1 MMLVLRATVAVLRI
15 GPRIVR
21 AGKFLCIAFA
31 DKILEGAGAV
41 VGSVLPAEE
50 PVVEEWPLLEAA
62 EEMGG
67 AFWAVFVA
75 LFFCVGVVL
84 LLLSKLKTV
93 TSELTLLKAELRQL
107 DSSRSSSSSGVGS
120 SNSCN
125 SSSSSSGKDNDN
137 QRVPPLISAAAAV
150 PAPAIASLLLG
161 FTPAK
166 EVMVIEQVSGEI
178 NRETGKENSNSPL
191 SPPHRRSKA
200 SISPLANSPNVD
212 GPDGKPV
219 RETHFVKEYW
229 KSA

>member
-1 MMLVLRATVAVLRI
+1 MLVLRATVAVLRI

-75 LFFCVGVVL
+75 LFFCMGVVL
-84 LLLSKLKTV
+84 LLLSKLKIV

-125 SSSSSSGKDNDN
+125 SSSSSSGKDNDD
-137 QRVPPLISAAAAV
+137 QRVPPLISAA
-150 PAPAIASLLLG
+150 APAIASLLLG

-166 EVMVIEQVSGEI
+166 EVMVIEQGTKKYSFV
-178 NRETGKENSNSPL
+178 L
-191 SPPHRRSKA
+191 SFVRSFIR
-200 SISPLANSPNVD
+200 S
-212 GPDGKPV
+212 
-219 RETHFVKEYW
+219 F
-229 KSA
+229 